1 MTAGDV
7 VAAEDP
13 VITLESDKATLDVPA
28 SAAGTVS
35 EVAIRVGD
43 RVSAGD
49 LILRLDAGP
58 ASDTPAAAPVRE
70 RVTEDAAPAPAEPPG
85 YGSPSG
91 IYEVIEVT
99 VPDIGHFIDVPVIE
113 VHAAAGDLV
122 AREDPLIT
130 LESDKATLDIPA
142 PVTGTITAVRVAVGD
157 QVSAGHVIADLRTG
171 ETAVPEPAAPAT
183 SAPTALATPAVQ
195 RSAPGNVAAEVL
207 VLGAGPGGYTAAFRA
222 ADLGKKVALVDRGPT
237 LGADALRRLN
247 PVQGPAAR
255 REGHRQTKEM
265 REHGIMF
272 GAPVIDIGKLRAWK
286 DGVVGRLTGGLA
298 GLTKQRKV
306 TTIRGYG
313 RFTSPHQLRVEL
325 AEGGV
330 TTVDFE
336 QAIIAAVRTADAA
349 IHPVIGPADHRLHRR
364 AGTR

>member
-1 MTAGDV
+1 MDIPVPDIGHFIGVPVIEVHVTAGDV

-13 VITLESDKATLDVPA
+13 LITLESDKATLDVPA

-35 EVAIRVGD
+35 EVAVRVGD

-49 LILRLDAGP
+49 LILRLDA
-58 ASDTPAAAPVRE
+58 ASASGGPAAAPVRE

-91 IYEVIEVT
+91 IYEVIEVI

-113 VHAAAGDLV
+113 VHVAAGDVV
-122 AREDPLIT
+122 APEDPLIT

-142 PVTGTITAVRVAVGD
+142 PVAGTITVVRAAVGD
-157 QVSAGHVIADLRTG
+157 HVSAGHVIADLRTG
-171 ETAVPEPAAPAT
+171 EQPTPEAAAAPPRPAAAAASTMAVPGDI
-183 SAPTALATPAVQ
+183 TADV
-195 RSAPGNVAAEVL
+195 V

-222 ADLGKKVALVDRGPT
+222 ADLGKKVVLVDCWPA
-237 LGADALRRLN
+237 LGGVCLNVGCIPSKALLH
-247 PVQGPAAR
+247 AAR
-255 REGHRQTKEM
+255 VIAETKEM
-265 REHGIMF
+265 SEHGIAF
-272 GAPVIDIGKLRAWK
+272 AAPAIDVDKLRTWK
-286 DGVVGRLTGGLA
+286 DGVVGRLTGGLG
-298 GLTKQRKV
+298 GLARQRKV

-313 RFTSPHQLRVEL
+313 RFSSPHQLRVEL

-336 QAIIAAVRTADAA
+336 QAIIAAGSS
-349 IHPVIGPADHRLHRR
+349 P
-364 AGTR
+364 